1 MPASTNQAQG
11 FLCDEMLKGFARWLR
26 TAGYDTTICESGI
39 SDRELLN
46 QAISEHRL
54 LITRDKK
61 LLEFRHAHG
70 NVIWLRC
77 NLLGECVDALSSQV
91 SINWL
96 YKPFSR
102 CLLCNTSL
110 IPADENLYT
119 RIPET
124 SRAHVKEV
132 LYCRSCDKLY
142 WQGSH
147 VRRMKKQLS
156 EWQHRQGT

>member
-1 MPASTNQAQG
+1 M
-11 FLCDEMLKGFARWLR
+11 
-26 TAGYDTTICESGI
+26 
-39 SDRELLN
+39 
-46 QAISEHRL
+46 
-54 LITRDKK
+54 
-61 LLEFRHAHG
+61 EFRHAHG

-77 NLLGECVDALSSQV
+77 NLLGECVEALTSQV

-102 CLLCNTSL
+102 CLLCNTPL
-110 IPADENLYT
+110 IPADENLYA
-119 RIPET
+119 RIPEA

-142 WQGSH
+142 WHGSH

-156 EWQHRQGT
+156 EWQQSLEQLDD